1 MPTSGGL
8 GVLAAVLAR
17 RGVGRIIGTYGDPRA
32 LARAG
37 DNADPAAPDRTDHG
51 GRGALSAERPS
62 RPGRPQPARE
72 AMPHR
77 FPTGLVR
84 HLRPGGEGRLI
95 LSDLAERLGPR
106 TRAELPS
113 LFETAGLAVCDRLDT
128 RPRHRRARDTSDPL
142 RTARAAERISLSR
155 LSPDPQVERQPPH
168 GPE

>member
-1 MPTSGGL
+1 ML
-8 GVLAAVLAR
+8 VAVLAS
-17 RGVGRIIGTYGDPRA
+17 RGVGRSIGTDGDPRA

-37 DNADPAAPDRTDHG
+37 DNADRQRLT
-51 GRGALSAERPS
+51 GRITGAEGL
-62 RPGRPQPARE
+62 E